1 MEQKQLLRIYG
12 FLVLLFII
20 FTVTPWY
27 VTINRP
33 TVSNEKIHL
42 NKEPK
47 LDIKIKLAIDDN
59 SSQNDYYKSKTY
71 TVTKTKSLIPYVY
84 KDSTV
89 TNVRIVYSN

>member
-12 FLVLLFII
+12 FLALLFII

-27 VTINRP
+27 ITINKP
-33 TVSNEKIHL
+33 SVNTESIKLQEVKNLDDKTKIH
-42 NKEPK
+42 
-47 LDIKIKLAIDDN
+47 IDN
-59 SSQNDYYKSKTY
+59 ASSKHYYEYKNY

-89 TNVRIVYSN
+89 TNVRNVYSN

>member
-27 VTINRP
+27 ITINKP
-33 TVSNEKIHL
+33 SVNTES
-42 NKEPK
+42 
-47 LDIKIKLAIDDN
+47 IKLQEVKNLDDKTKINIDN
-59 SSQNDYYKSKTY
+59 ASSKHYYEYKTY

-89 TNVRIVYSN
+89 TNVRNVYSN

>member
-27 VTINRP
+27 ITINKP
-33 TVSNEKIHL
+33 SVNTES
-42 NKEPK
+42 
-47 LDIKIKLAIDDN
+47 IKLQEVKNLDDKTKVHIDN
-59 SSQNDYYKSKTY
+59 ASSKHYYEYKNY

>member
-12 FLVLLFII
+12 FLALLFII

-33 TVSNEKIHL
+33 NVNTESIKLQEVKNLDDETKIH
-42 NKEPK
+42 
-47 LDIKIKLAIDDN
+47 IDN
-59 SSQNDYYKSKTY
+59 ATSKQYYKYKNY

>member
-27 VTINRP
+27 ITIN
-33 TVSNEKIHL
+33 
-42 NKEPK
+42 EPSVNTES
-47 LDIKIKLAIDDN
+47 IKLQEVKNLDDKTKMHIDN
-59 SSQNDYYKSKTY
+59 ASSKHYYEYKNY

-89 TNVRIVYSN
+89 TDVRNVYSN

>member
-27 VTINRP
+27 ITINKP
-33 TVSNEKIHL
+33 SVNTES
-42 NKEPK
+42 
-47 LDIKIKLAIDDN
+47 IKLQEVKNLDDETKINIDN
-59 SSQNDYYKSKTY
+59 ASSKHYYEYKNY

-89 TNVRIVYSN
+89 TNVRNVYSN

>member
-33 TVSNEKIHL
+33 NVSTESLRLQEVKNLDDETKIH
-42 NKEPK
+42 
-47 LDIKIKLAIDDN
+47 IDN
-59 SSQNDYYKSKTY
+59 ASSMHYYEYKNY

-89 TNVRIVYSN
+89 TNVRNVYSN

>member
-12 FLVLLFII
+12 FLVLWFII
-20 FTVTPWY
+20 FTVTPLY
-27 VTINRP
+27 VTINR
-33 TVSNEKIHL
+33 SNVNTES
-42 NKEPK
+42 
-47 LDIKIKLAIDDN
+47 IKLQEVKNLDDETKIYIDN
-59 SSQNDYYKSKTY
+59 ASSMHYYKYKNY

>member
-27 VTINRP
+27 ITIN
-33 TVSNEKIHL
+33 
-42 NKEPK
+42 EPSVNTES
-47 LDIKIKLAIDDN
+47 IKLQEVKNLDDKTKMHIDSA
-59 SSQNDYYKSKTY
+59 SSKHYYEYKNY

-89 TNVRIVYSN
+89 TDVRNVYSN

>member
-27 VTINRP
+27 ITINKP
-33 TVSNEKIHL
+33 SVNTESIKLQEIKNLDDKTKIH
-42 NKEPK
+42 
-47 LDIKIKLAIDDN
+47 IDN
-59 SSQNDYYKSKTY
+59 ATSKQYYEYKNY

-89 TNVRIVYSN
+89 TNVRNVYSN